1 MSETQYCTLLLVS
14 DDNVSV
20 FERIPISDG
29 SYNEAYFQNLGF
41 AHPICVTI
49 SELDRSYEGLI
60 PVCKEL
66 NTPAGPLDN

>member
-1 MSETQYCTLLLVS
+1 MSETQCCTLLLVS

-29 SYNEAYFQNLGF
+29 SYNEAYIQNLAF
-41 AHPICVTI
+41 AHPSCLPI